1 MLLRRRMMMD
11 TKKDS
16 AKYPLVNGR
25 HEFSEGSYVEV
36 SNGNH
41 VKLHVLPTQTYINL
55 SNIEQ
60 NSTYPGTQLNINNH
74 PEIFTLPAGSQCVL
88 RLKNI
93 QQVNAN
99 QRATVNFRAAN
110 GAYSSDFN
118 DNINFALVNNV
129 TIERDI
135 KTDFHVGCFLTWNS
149 SSNFD
154 LEFDVEFTVNGERW
168 I

>member
-1 MLLRRRMMMD
+1 MRRRMMME
-11 TKKDS
+11 TKES
-16 AKYPLVNGR
+16 GAKYPLANGR

-41 VKLHVLPTQTYINL
+41 VKLHILPTQTYINL

-60 NSTYPGTQLNINNH
+60 NSAYPGALLNINNH
-74 PEIFTLPAGSQCVL
+74 PEIFTLPAGSHCVL

-99 QRATVNFRAAN
+99 QRAAVNFRAAN
-110 GAYSSDFN
+110 GSHSSNFN
-118 DNINFALVNNV
+118 DDINFSIANNV
-129 TIERDI
+129 TIERDMGS
-135 KTDFHVGCFLTWNS
+135 DFPVGCFLTWNS